1 MKKRLLLLSEELGP
15 GGGGRGVAAH
25 VLQALSQHYDV
36 TLMCYTPPDRAA
48 TDQWYDT
55 HLLDC
60 RWRDEGPTAFERVLV
75 RAIPDPTHFQRVNVL
90 QKRARRMAGLF
101 DAVFACCSLECDLG
115 RPAIQYLHY
124 PYLGHSDWR
133 NQVPGSSAWP
143 KLAAALLRR
152 QTPPWMAI
160 SRFSFDRM
168 RRNLTLTNSQWTVGR
183 IRELYDMPSVVL
195 YPPAASPSRSVPW
208 AERRNGFVA
217 IGRMEAGKRFDWMIE
232 AMTQVR
238 AEAPDVELHIC
249 THRDEVWAE
258 PTTEQR
264 MADLAQAAGPWIHL
278 HYNLSREQLSS
289 LLAENRFGL
298 HAKIDEHFGMAPAE
312 MARAGCIPFVH
323 DSGGQVE
330 IVDGDERLRY
340 GSTEQA
346 VEKMVAVLRSTA
358 LQDELHAMVTRRAEL
373 FSPEAFARGLIGH
386 VEHFL
391 AHGTATIAKEH
402 SA

>member
-25 VLQALSQHYDV
+25 VLQTLSQHYDV

-48 TDQWYDT
+48 TDQWCDT
-55 HLLDC
+55 HLVDC
-60 RWRDEGPTAFERVLV
+60 RWRYEGPTAFERVLV
-75 RAIPDPTHFQRVNVL
+75 KAIPDPTHFQRVNVL
-90 QKRARRMAGLF
+90 QKRARRMAGQF

-133 NQVPGSSAWP
+133 NQVPGNSAWP
-143 KLAAALLRR
+143 KLAGALVRR

-168 RRNLTLTNSQWTVGR
+168 RRNLTLTNSKWTVNR

-195 YPPAASPSRSVPW
+195 YPPAASPSLSVPW
-208 AERRNGFVA
+208 ADRRNGFVA
-217 IGRMEAGKRFDWMIE
+217 IGRMEGGKRFDWMIE
-232 AMTQVR
+232 AMAQVR
-238 AEAPDVELHIC
+238 VQAPDVELHIC
-249 THRDEVWAE
+249 THRDDVWAE
-258 PTTEQR
+258 PELER
-264 MADLAQAAGPWIHL
+264 RVAELAHAEGPWVHV
-278 HYNLSREQLSS
+278 HNNLSRAQLSS

-346 VEKMVAVLRSTA
+346 VEKMLAVLRQPA
-358 LQDELHAMVTRRAEL
+358 VQDELHGMVTRRAEL
-373 FSPEAFARGLIGH
+373 FSPEAFARELIEH
-386 VEHFL
+386 VEQFL
-391 AHGTATIAKEH
+391 AATRAKEH